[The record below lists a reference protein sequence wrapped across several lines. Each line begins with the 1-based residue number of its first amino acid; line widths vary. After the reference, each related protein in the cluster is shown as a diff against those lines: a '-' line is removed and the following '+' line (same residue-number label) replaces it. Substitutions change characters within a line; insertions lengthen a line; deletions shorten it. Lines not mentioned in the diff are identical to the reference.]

1 MPAWCAYFPFVS
13 VSSSMVAGTPA
24 KVIGYMD
31 EKDPSLTM
39 NHGKSCVWASVYK
52 PVCFSN

>member
-13 VSSSMVAGTPA
+13 ISSSMVAGTPA

>member
-1 MPAWCAYFPFVS
+1 
-13 VSSSMVAGTPA
+13 MVAGTPA

-39 NHGKSCVWASVYK
+39 NHGKSCVRVSVYE
-52 PVCFSN
+52 PVCFFN